1 MDLNARIQYM
11 ATLRE
16 KYLQADKAG
25 KGLILDEYCNNT
37 GEERKYAS
45 KKFNYKVKL
54 KEGGRKKRKE
64 YYDNEFK
71 SYLVSVWKIFD
82 CSCGQRLESCLKREV
97 DRLRRMEELRCPDRI
112 AEKLK
117 EVGSATIDRKLK
129 HEKEVMK
136 MDRKYKN
143 NRNFPLKDEVP
154 VKTSDELDRTK
165 PGTVQIDFVEHCGSS
180 ASGQYINSLSIV
192 DIHSG
197 WWTGTAVMGKG
208 QERALIAID
217 GILERLPF
225 LLLEMHPDNG
235 TNLMNHYIYQ
245 YAFVRSIALSRSR
258 PYKKNDNCFV
268 EEKNSVTIR
277 KNIGY
282 LRHDTEEEMRI
293 IAELYR
299 DYLEPYN
306 NFFLPVIKL
315 KSKERVNG
323 KIRKKYDKPKT
334 PYERLME
341 SGYISEEKKKE
352 LTTIYE
358 SLNPA
363 GLKRG
368 IDKKIKE
375 LDKAHSKKKGPASRS
390 RSLELEDVL
399 GVTINDSFRSISVS

>member
-1 MDLNARIQYM
+1 MDLNAKIQYM

-16 KYLQADKAG
+16 KYLQANKVG
-25 KGLILDEYCNNT
+25 KGLILDEYCSNT
-37 GEERKYAS
+37 GEERKYAL
-45 KKFNYKVKL
+45 KKFNYTIKVK
-54 KEGGRKKRKE
+54 EERKKRKE

-71 SYLVSVWKIFD
+71 AVLVSVWKIFD
-82 CSCGQRLESCLKREV
+82 CSCGQRLESCLRREI
-97 DRLRRMEELRCPDRI
+97 DRLRRMKELKCSDEI
-112 AEKLK
+112 SEKLK
-117 EVGSATIDRKLK
+117 KISSASIDRKLK

-136 MDRKYKN
+136 MNRKYKK
-143 NRNFPLKDEVP
+143 NRSFPLKDEVP
-154 VKTSDELDRTK
+154 VKTSDGLDRTK
-165 PGTVQIDFVEHCGSS
+165 PVTVQIDFVEHCGSS

-208 QERALIAID
+208 QETALKAID
-217 GILERLPF
+217 EILQRFPF

-235 TNLMNHYIYQ
+235 TNLMNYYIYQ
-245 YAFVRSIALSRSR
+245 YAFVKSISLSRSR

-268 EEKNSVTIR
+268 EENNSVTIR
-277 KNIGY
+277 KNVGY
-282 LRHDTEEEMRI
+282 LRHDTEEEMKI
-293 IAELYR
+293 ITELYR

-315 KSKERVNG
+315 KNKERING
-323 KIRKKYDKPKT
+323 KIHKKYDKPKT

-341 SGYISEEKKKE
+341 SEYISEEKKKE
-352 LTTIYE
+352 LTVIYE

-363 GLKRG
+363 ELKRE

-375 LDKAHSKKKGPASRS
+375 LDKVHDKKKGSTSRS